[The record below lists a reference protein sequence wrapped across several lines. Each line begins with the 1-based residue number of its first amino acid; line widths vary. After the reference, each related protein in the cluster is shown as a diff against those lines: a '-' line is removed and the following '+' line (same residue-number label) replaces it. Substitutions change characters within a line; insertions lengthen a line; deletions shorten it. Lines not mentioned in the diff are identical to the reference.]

1 MPVMSVIIAQISALR
16 ISRDSALA
24 RIIFVRTH
32 AIRKLCRVSRV
43 FVKHLF
49 SRSNE
54 QRSLGHHL
62 HIQGVVQ
69 DELYRMSSSYCQTH
83 CTSWVQWRRSYNL
96 TASHAPNL
104 SGARNHPRIYLCIK
118 QEKLLMPS

>member
-49 SRSNE
+49 SE
-54 QRSLGHHL
+54 A
-62 HIQGVVQ
+62 
-69 DELYRMSSSYCQTH
+69 M
-83 CTSWVQWRRSYNL
+83 
-96 TASHAPNL
+96 
-104 SGARNHPRIYLCIK
+104 
-118 QEKLLMPS
+118 